1 MHRLAP
7 ILAPILL
14 SLVAGS
20 ATGVGGLLAVSLG
33 EISPRRMG
41 FLMGLAG
48 GVMLVVS
55 FVELLPH
62 IE

>member
-20 ATGVGGLLAVSLG
+20 ATGVGGFLAVSLG

-41 FLMGLAG
+41 FMGL
-48 GVMLVVS
+48 LVGMVLGM
-55 FVELLPH
+55 VLGLVLH
-62 IE
+62 I